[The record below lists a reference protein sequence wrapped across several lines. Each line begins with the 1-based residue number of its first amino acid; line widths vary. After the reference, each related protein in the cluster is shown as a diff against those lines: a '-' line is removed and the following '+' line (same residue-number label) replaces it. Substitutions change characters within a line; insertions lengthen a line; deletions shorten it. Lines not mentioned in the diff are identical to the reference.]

1 MCVYIYI
8 LYIIYVIYYIYT
20 HILRISSLIILSCY
34 VHCTPGTQKHLGKVP
49 FWKKVPL
56 SIHRENCY
64 VGGRILFGGR
74 RPVSGT
80 HVRCMLRSHVGFSKF
95 LARKLLR
102 CRCARSCGH
111 LGTAGNF
118 MKLLDRY
125 CSKLRPFVPFG
136 LHIQMICPLLA
147 TRTDYCSSVDRSLNV
162 PEIFKAALWNGQWLE
177 ADLAEACAWVR
188 GSKLAPWWKFVFP
201 TGLPPIWSHDIF
213 ADLIAAL
220 RSSMYPG
227 EIRRIL
233 RTGVEILPGRKKIL
247 LNVLG
252 G

>member
-1 MCVYIYI
+1 M
-8 LYIIYVIYYIYT
+8 LAEE
-20 HILRISSLIILSCY
+20 SCLEA
-34 VHCTPGTQKHLGKVP
+34 GDL
-49 FWKKVPL
+49 
-56 SIHRENCY
+56 
-64 VGGRILFGGR
+64 
-74 RPVSGT
+74 
-80 HVRCMLRSHVGFSKF
+80 F
-95 LARKLLR
+95 LARMYDV
-102 CRCARSCGH
+102 CCAAMLGLANSWHESYCAADAH
-111 LGTAGNF
+111 AAADILGTAGNF

-125 CSKLRPFVPFG
+125 CSKLRLFVPVG